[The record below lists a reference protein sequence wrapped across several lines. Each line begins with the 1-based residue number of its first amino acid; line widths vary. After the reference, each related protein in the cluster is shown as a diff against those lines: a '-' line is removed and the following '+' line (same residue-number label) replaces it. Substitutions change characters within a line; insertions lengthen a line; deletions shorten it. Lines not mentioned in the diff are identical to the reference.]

1 MKKRLTILMMFSQTI
16 LTKCIGQIKQFA
28 MIALAGILSL
38 PNLNLS
44 KHDMQTA
51 IEIIK

>member
-1 MKKRLTILMMFSQTI
+1 M
-16 LTKCIGQIKQFA
+16 GQMKQFA

-44 KHDMQTA
+44 KQDMQTA
-51 IEIIK
+51 MEMIK